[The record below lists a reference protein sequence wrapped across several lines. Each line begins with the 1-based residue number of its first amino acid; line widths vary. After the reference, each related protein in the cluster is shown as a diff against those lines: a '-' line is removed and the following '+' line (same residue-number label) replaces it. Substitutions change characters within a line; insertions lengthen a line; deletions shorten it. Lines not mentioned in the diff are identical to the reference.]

1 MKNGI
6 RKFSLILGLA
16 FVVDFAGFL
25 VYLFDRM
32 LGTNKD
38 FWDILGP
45 VATCAA
51 TLVALFFGV
60 GQEYV
65 RWSAVS
71 ATARIVAAKLV
82 PQLGAILDAIGM
94 IEPQLERFDNDWMRL
109 LNPGQQF
116 AEIRST
122 GNLAAL
128 DVSMS
133 ELASLS
139 SLPDDCAVR
148 LARAI
153 AILALINK
161 SIADWEI
168 SPWPAG
174 ATDDDRRQR
183 VRKWSLGVREAR
195 TLIDSALDTCEK
207 ASRGLVGEPARG
219 QSRQLNHGD
228 ITRES

>member
-1 MKNGI
+1 
-6 RKFSLILGLA
+6 LGLA
-16 FVVDFAGFL
+16 FVVVLGAFL

-51 TLVALFFGV
+51 TLVALFFGI

-65 RWSAVS
+65 RWSAVQ
-71 ATARIVAAKLV
+71 ATARIIAAKLV
-82 PQLGAILDAIGM
+82 PQLGAILDVIGK
-94 IEPQLERFDNDWMRL
+94 IEPQLECFDNDWKKL
-109 LNPGQQF
+109 ANPARQF

-122 GNLAAL
+122 GNLVAL
-128 DVSMS
+128 DVSTN
-133 ELASLS
+133 ELALLA

-153 AILALINK
+153 ALLELMNR

-168 SPWPAG
+168 SIWPAG
-174 ATDDDRRQR
+174 TTDDDRRQR
-183 VRKWSLGVREAR
+183 VKKWSLGVREAR
-195 TLIDSALDTCEK
+195 TLINSALRTCEEV
-207 ASRGLVGEPARG
+207 SRGLVIASAGTER
-219 QSRQLNHGD
+219 HG
-228 ITRES
+228 